1 MVQQSFEVVA
11 ILHLLHLPRNLRVLK
26 DLSSYIES
34 MQMSLVTRKMA
45 GLTFSSGPE
54 DSACVCYINLRFLA
68 Q

>member
-11 ILHLLHLPRNLRVLK
+11 ILYFLHLPCNLKVLK

-34 MQMSLVTRKMA
+34 MRVCLVTRKMA